1 VSAAAEVAEET
12 IGAILD
18 DSTDVV
24 AAAMNAVECSA
35 GRWRWEY
42 YNLSLRIVI

>member
-24 AAAMNAVECSA
+24 AAAMNAVQEGGDGS
-35 GRWRWEY
+35 
-42 YNLSLRIVI
+42 ITI